1 MSVSP
6 LPEPKVN
13 GFPSLTNITAKANAV
28 VTVMG
33 NDSNYTFDQL
43 ASMFR
48 IAAAI
53 CDEMGRFQNRITTK
67 DAK

>member
-1 MSVSP
+1 MSSA
-6 LPEPKVN
+6 LPEPKVH
-13 GFPSLTNITAKANAV
+13 GFPSLTQITAKANAI

-33 NDSNYTFDQL
+33 HDGSYTFDQL